1 VLRLPR
7 TPLVGVAAAALV
19 TSTGI
24 AAMTAG
30 FSSATTP
37 VAASTSSISSSPHHG
52 RITLS
57 GSKPSWATAAHRVGP
72 AKAAHEVAFRV
83 YLHNRDAAG
92 AEAYARAVSTKGNP
106 LYGKFLTPAQY
117 RARYSPT
124 DASVARVERWLRHQ
138 GFRIGV
144 VPANN
149 KYVEATGT
157 VSKAAKAFRTSFATY
172 RYGHQTMRSNTRSL
186 KVPPSLSQV
195 QAVIGLD
202 ESANLVKTHAS
213 APAGFRNAPPCSR
226 YWGENTIANATTPD
240 GTHLTAGPWS
250 DNAAGTV
257 TAYSV
262 TAFAPCGYAGVQLQG
277 AYGLTSAIQ
286 GGNDGTG
293 VTVAVIDAY
302 ASSTIVQDVTEYSR
316 RHGLPPIA
324 GHFRQVVAP
333 GTYRRPQNPAQD
345 PEGWS
350 GEETLD
356 VEAVHTM
363 APGADIVYV
372 GAPNN
377 YRDLDAIMNRVVDK
391 HLADIVTNSYGY
403 GGEALPPG
411 YIKPQEDT
419 YMQAAAEGIS
429 LFFSSGDSGDETGGD
444 PNATPT
450 PDWPASSPWVTAVG
464 GTSMG
469 VTQANDRLFE
479 LGWQTGTS
487 TWDKATSTWG
497 PLSYLYGGGGGTS
510 RLFPQPSYQAGVVP
524 NDIATYGGTAPPAR
538 VVPDVSALG
547 DPNTGMLVGQTQRFS
562 DGTYYDE
569 YRIGGTSLS
578 SPLYAGMFA
587 LAVQRH
593 GTYGLANPALYAARG
608 VSYDVTKN
616 LRPTYPGVIRANFV
630 NGENGED
637 GYSYITRT
645 FDWDEPL
652 TIHVRPGYDDIT
664 GVGSPNGTAWLN
676 AVVGYGG

>member
-1 VLRLPR
+1 VRTLPR
-7 TPLVGVAAAALV
+7 APLVGVAAALLA
-19 TSTGI
+19 TTGI
-24 AAMTAG
+24 VTLTSGPSSGSTA
-30 FSSATTP
+30 S
-37 VAASTSSISSSPHHG
+37 
-52 RITLS
+52 ITLP
-57 GSKPSWATAAHRVGP
+57 GSMPSWATAAHRVGS
-72 AKAAHEVAFRV
+72 ADGSQQVGFRV
-83 YLHNRDAAG
+83 YLSNRDPAG
-92 AEAYARAVSTKGNP
+92 AAAYAKAVSTKGDP
-106 LYGKFLTPAQY
+106 AYGKFLTPAQF
-117 RARYSPT
+117 RSRFSPSNA
-124 DASVARVERWLRHQ
+124 DVAEVESWLKGQ
-138 GFRIGV
+138 GFAIGA
-144 VPANN
+144 VPANH
-149 KYVEATGT
+149 KYVEAVGT
-157 VSKAAKAFRTSFATY
+157 VAKASQAFDTSFATF
-172 RYGHQTMRSNTRSL
+172 RYDGQTMRSNTKAL
-186 KVPPSLSQV
+186 KVPSSLSQV

-202 ESANLVKTHAS
+202 ESANLVHTDAS

-226 YWGENTIANATTPD
+226 YWGEKTIANTATPD
-240 GTHLTAGPWS
+240 GTRLTPGPWS

-257 TAYSV
+257 TGYSV
-262 TAFAPCGYAGVQLQG
+262 TAFAPCGYAGAQLQG

-286 GGNDGTG
+286 SGNDGRG

-302 ASSTIVQDVTEYSR
+302 ASQTIESDVNEYSR
-316 RHGLPPIA
+316 RHGLPPVT

-333 GTYRRPQNPAQD
+333 GTFNRPQNPKQD

-356 VEAVHTM
+356 IEAVHTM

-377 YRDLDAIMNRVVDK
+377 YRDLDAIMNHVVDK

-403 GGEALPPG
+403 ASEALPPG
-411 YIKPQEDT
+411 WIKPQEDT
-419 YMQAAAEGIS
+419 YIQAAAEGIS
-429 LFFSSGDSGDETGGD
+429 LFFSSGDDGDETGGVAG
-444 PNATPT
+444 ATPT

-469 VTQANDRLFE
+469 VTASNSRLFE
-479 LGWQTGTS
+479 LGWESGTS
-487 TWDKATSTWG
+487 TWNRATSTWG

-510 RLFPQPSYQAGVVP
+510 RLFAQPSYQAGVVP
-524 NDIATYGGTAPPAR
+524 ADIATYHGTAPAAR

-593 GTYGLANPALYAARG
+593 GRYGLANPALYAARG

-616 LRPTYPGVIRANFV
+616 QRPTYPGAIRVNYV
-630 NGENGED
+630 NGENGAD

-652 TIHVRPGYDDIT
+652 TIHVRPGYDDVT
-664 GVGSPNGTAWLN
+664 GVGSPNGTTWLN
-676 AVVGYGG
+676 AVAGYGG

>member
-1 VLRLPR
+1 MMRSHPR
-7 TPLVGVAAAALV
+7 TPLVAVAAAALV
-19 TSTGI
+19 VTTWGTATAAGAGGTTTGRTALPGSTP
-24 AAMTAG
+24 A
-30 FSSATTP
+30 
-37 VAASTSSISSSPHHG
+37 
-52 RITLS
+52 
-57 GSKPSWATAAHRVGP
+57 WATAANRVG
-72 AKAAHEVAFRV
+72 AAPGAQKVGFRV
-83 YLHNRDAAG
+83 YLDNRDAAG
-92 AEAYARAVSTKGNP
+92 AAAYARAVSTAGDP
-106 LYGKFLTPAQY
+106 LYGKFLTPAQF
-117 RARYSPT
+117 RARFSPT
-124 DASVARVERWLRHQ
+124 DAAVSGVESWLRGQ
-138 GFRIGV
+138 GFAIGA

-149 KYVEATGT
+149 KYVEAVGT
-157 VSKAAKAFRTSFATY
+157 VAQASAAFGTSFATF
-172 RYGHQTMRSNTRSL
+172 RYQGQTMRSNTSAL
-186 KVPPSLSQV
+186 TVPSSLSQV
-195 QAVIGLD
+195 QAVVGLD
-202 ESANLVKTHAS
+202 ESSALVHSDAS
-213 APAGFRNAPPCSR
+213 PPAGFRNAPPCSR
-226 YWGENTIANATTPD
+226 YWGEKTIGNTATPD
-240 GTHLTAGPWS
+240 GTALTPGPWS

-257 TAYSV
+257 TGYSV
-262 TAFAPCGYAGVQLQG
+262 KAFAPCGYAGHQLQG
-277 AYGLTSAIQ
+277 AYGLGGAIA
-286 GGNDGTG
+286 GGNDGRG

-302 ASSTIVQDVTEYSR
+302 ASPTIVQDVTKYSS

-324 GHFRQVVAP
+324 GHFREVVAP
-333 GTYRRPQNPAQD
+333 GTYVRPQNPRQD

-372 GAPNN
+372 GSPNN

-419 YMQAAAEGIS
+419 YIQAAAEGIS
-429 LFFSSGDSGDETGGD
+429 LFFSSGDAGDETFGD
-444 PNATPT
+444 PTATPT

-469 VTQANDRLFE
+469 VTEGDARLFE
-479 LGWQTGTS
+479 LGWQSGTS
-487 TWDKATSTWG
+487 TWDAATSSWG

-510 RLFPQPSYQAGVVP
+510 RLFAQPPYQVGVVP
-524 NDIATYGGTAPPAR
+524 NAIATYGGTAPAAR

-587 LAVQRH
+587 LAVQKH
-593 GTYGLANPALYAARG
+593 GRYGLANPALYAARAQ
-608 VSYDVTKN
+608 SYDVTKD
-616 LRPTYPGVIRANFV
+616 LRATYPGVIRVNFK
-630 NGENGED
+630 NAED
-637 GYSYITRT
+637 GSGGYSYITRT

-652 TIHVRPGYDDIT
+652 SIHVRPGYDDVT
-664 GVGSPNGTAWLN
+664 GVGSPNGTAWLT
-676 AVVGYGG
+676 AVVDYRG